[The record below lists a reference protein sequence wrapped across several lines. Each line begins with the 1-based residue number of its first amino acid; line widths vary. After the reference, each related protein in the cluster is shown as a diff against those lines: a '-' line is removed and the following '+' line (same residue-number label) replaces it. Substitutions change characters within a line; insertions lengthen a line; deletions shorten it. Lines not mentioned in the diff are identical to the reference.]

1 MKLAAGGFDHCS
13 EELSV
18 HESLRLDVRHIIL
31 HVITGITDTRNQAAF
46 ITQTA
51 QGIPVGRLHT

>member
-18 HESLRLDVRHIIL
+18 HENLRLDVRHTKLYVIIS
-31 HVITGITDTRNQAAF
+31 ITDTRDQAAF
-46 ITQTA
+46 ITETA
-51 QGIPVGRLHT
+51 RGIPVGRLNT